1 MTSLSSDL
9 LGIFIAAACL
19 VEVVFGIPGLGQLAF
34 RAIIAQDTPLVLG
47 TVLIGVFIAIV
58 GNLFQD
64 LAYTILDP
72 RIDYGDR

>member
-1 MTSLSSDL
+1 
-9 LGIFIAAACL
+9 
-19 VEVVFGIPGLGQLAF
+19 VEVVFGIPGLGQLSF
-34 RAIIAQDTPLVLG
+34 RAIIAQDTALVLG

>member
-1 MTSLSSDL
+1 
-9 LGIFIAAACL
+9 
-19 VEVVFGIPGLGQLAF
+19 
-34 RAIIAQDTPLVLG
+34 VLG